1 MRHKRVGI
9 YLFLLPAVIVS
20 IVFMLYPIIWTI
32 YISFT
37 GYNLFQPGGN
47 GFVGLTN
54 YIKVLEDPSFIS
66 ALENTVLFA
75 IFYVSIMVITSLLV
89 GILLYSIKK
98 GSNVFRTLIFLP
110 FAVPLTM
117 ATLLWAWM
125 LIDGGV
131 ISSITIFLHL
141 PHISWFGTS
150 IATIFTTTIITNW
163 NLLGF
168 NSIIVLSGLYQIPRE
183 IFESTKV
190 DGANW
195 WQQFIKITLPLLR
208 SNIFLIIV
216 LSLISSFKAYAQIWA
231 LSRGGG
237 SIDVL
242 YTYMY
247 KVSFMYGYFNQGA
260 VIAII
265 MSVII
270 ILGFYLSSKFVK
282 GEGTSLW

>member
-1 MRHKRVGI
+1 VRHKRVGI

-125 LIDGGV
+125 LIDGGA

>member
-1 MRHKRVGI
+1 
-9 YLFLLPAVIVS
+9 
-20 IVFMLYPIIWTI
+20 MLYPIIWTI

-110 FAVPLTM
+110 FAIPLTM